1 MNTGFVTAGL
11 FLLFEP
17 EISFADILPDF
28 IGLLLILKGIGR
40 MALVSPSA
48 EDAVKSFRRAAA
60 CSAIKL
66 AVLLPMISVTSSDP
80 AFNMIFTLV
89 FGIAECL
96 FVIPAFAKLGDSIEW
111 FSSVTGRQSLKTG
124 KMTACV
130 GVMFIQKYVF
140 ALLPQLVYLD
150 VQELDLFDGSVYP
163 LAGYKTPLVIICFTL
178 SLVAGVVCLILL
190 KRFFRKIKLDTG
202 LLRDINTMLS
212 SARIPAGEEKLKAIK
227 IFVALLLC
235 AVWTGFPLEIDGS
248 RLIPAVIPAFFSMLA
263 VIYIKNAA
271 APQKA
276 TKTWAVLFAGVSVP
290 VFGVLTW
297 FNTMYNDYASAN
309 IKRVADKFIPAVIAY
324 ITFLIVFAVFAVL
337 LRKLIGQLVYFHTGV
352 LWENPYITHNS
363 SVERQRA
370 GLYNRFNLCLA
381 LALMISVAGSA
392 TFVLR
397 YTVDWIR
404 LPYLAFY
411 LVFAVILTSSLLSLR
426 SMCSEKYSEKSLN
439 QR

>member
-1 MNTGFVTAGL
+1 MNLSLVTAGL

-28 IGLLLILKGIGR
+28 IGLLLILKGTGR
-40 MALVSPSA
+40 LALVSPSA
-48 EDAVKSFRRAAA
+48 EDAVRAFRRAAL
-60 CSAIKL
+60 CSA
-66 AVLLPMISVTSSDP
+66 VRFVSLLPMISVTSSDP

-89 FGIAECL
+89 FGMAECA
-96 FVIPAFAKLGDSIEW
+96 FVLPAFAKLGDSVEW
-111 FSSVTGRQSLKTG
+111 FYSVTGRQSPKTR
-124 KMTACV
+124 KMAICA

-150 VQELDLFDGSVYP
+150 VEELDLFEGSVYP
-163 LAGYKTPLVIICFTL
+163 LAGYKTPLVIICFVL
-178 SLVAGVVCLILL
+178 SLVAGIVCLILL
-190 KRFFRKIKLDTG
+190 ARFFGKLRSDAEFQ
-202 LLRDINTMLS
+202 RDVNGMIS
-212 SARIPAGEEKLKAIK
+212 SARIPAGEEKLRAVR
-227 IFVALLLC
+227 IFVALMIC

-248 RLIPAVIPAFFSMLA
+248 RLIPVVIPTFLVLLA
-263 VIYIKNAA
+263 VIYVKNAV
-271 APQKA
+271 APQIG
-276 TKTWAVLFAGVSVP
+276 TKIWAILFAGISVP
-290 VFGVLTW
+290 VFGVLAW

-309 IKRVADKFIPAVIAY
+309 IGRVADKYIPAVIAY
-324 ITFLIVFAVFAVL
+324 VAFLIVFAVLAVL
-337 LRKLIGQLVYFHTGV
+337 LRALIGQLVSFHTGV
-352 LWENPYITHNS
+352 MWENPYITHNS
-363 SVERQRA
+363 SVERQRT

-381 LALMISVAGSA
+381 FALVISVAGSV

-404 LPYLAFY
+404 LPYFAFY